1 MKPIAILDDDH
12 LLGEAE
18 HPESL
23 RYVEPEHQRILV
35 VDDDEAIAEL
45 LAETLAAEH
54 YRVDV
59 AGSCEDALPLIL
71 FNDYDGIL
79 LDLVLPDSNG
89 LSLYRQI
96 VRRRPSLAPRVI
108 FVTGALEGGEAGRF
122 IRLVANRVLLKP
134 FDPADAAQ
142 AVREVAV
149 PRGGP
154 PGGPRLVQG
163 PVPSR

>member
-1 MKPIAILDDDH
+1 MKPIATINDDH

-18 HPESL
+18 HPEGL
-23 RYVEPEHQRILV
+23 RYLGPEPQRILV

-45 LAETLAAEH
+45 LSETLAAER
-54 YRVDV
+54 YRVDI

-79 LDLVLPDSNG
+79 LDLVLPDTNG

-96 VRRRPSLAPRVI
+96 ARRRPSLGPRVI

-134 FDPADAAQ
+134 FDLADVVR
-142 AVREVAV
+142 AVREVAE

-154 PGGPRLVQG
+154 ERGPHEAQG